1 MTSSKRLSKICP
13 GKNKITGYLFF
24 FSFFAVDGQK
34 RYLDIEAGDIDVHY
48 MGTLCVQ

>member
-1 MTSSKRLSKICP
+1 MTSSKSLRKICS
-13 GKNKITGYLFF
+13 GKNKITGYLFFVF

-48 MGTLCVQ
+48 MGTLC